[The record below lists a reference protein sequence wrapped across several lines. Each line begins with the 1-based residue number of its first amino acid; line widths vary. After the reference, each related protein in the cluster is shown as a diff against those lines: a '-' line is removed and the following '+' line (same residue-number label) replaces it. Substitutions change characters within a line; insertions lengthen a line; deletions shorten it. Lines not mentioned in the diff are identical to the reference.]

1 VARHGDFL
9 LTRGKNKKWVVR
21 NLKGQFVNKSQRSS
35 VLKGVFGRKKPKT
48 KIVRYTRTF
57 ALKKDEQDPTPET
70 LVDVIVQE
78 REPIGFTD
86 EEMKKK
92 MKSRKM
98 TTKMLE
104 KLEKDKVYLE
114 KYNHLIP
121 DNYYAPNNIW
131 GGVDVRGTKVDSWV
145 GKFRPF
151 SRG

>member
-1 VARHGDFL
+1 MEFNQTVPLIKD
-9 LTRGKNKKWVVR
+9 
-21 NLKGQFVNKSQRSS
+21 
-35 VLKGVFGRKKPKT
+35 
-48 KIVRYTRTF
+48 YT
-57 ALKKDEQDPTPET
+57 
-70 LVDVIVQE
+70 
-78 REPIGFTD
+78 
-86 EEMKKK
+86 MKKK